1 MATRFGPASANMI
14 PAKQTSEMKD
24 NGIDP
29 GMYNPFFEMMEI
41 EAEFGSIF
49 TTEEEKQL
57 EIERDNSKWY
67 PLLEAMT
74 DKKKH
79 IEFVAILEEAH
90 KRKESRKKQK
100 QLELIRQQLSR
111 GVKNIDTAALGGGND
126 DDDEDGLGEKVDV

>member
-49 TTEEEKQL
+49 TTEEEK
-57 EIERDNSKWY
+57 
-67 PLLEAMT
+67 
-74 DKKKH
+74 
-79 IEFVAILEEAH
+79 
-90 KRKESRKKQK
+90 
-100 QLELIRQQLSR
+100 
-111 GVKNIDTAALGGGND
+111 
-126 DDDEDGLGEKVDV
+126 